1 MKEWILQNIVT
12 IFTTILGGSSLAAYF
27 FERKKNRALTSQE
40 FAKAS
45 QEEATALSNMRQAYK
60 DFTEDMNQR
69 YEALRTDFDEFK
81 KTMEEKL
88 KIKDEEYFTLQNA

>member
-1 MKEWILQNIVT
+1 MREWILQNIVT

-69 YEALRTDFDEFK
+69 YEALRNEFDE
-81 KTMEEKL
+81 L
-88 KIKDEEYFTLQNA
+88 KVQRIGYL